1 MGHVMPSLAPITVTT
16 AWVAVQS
23 GPFTGRISNLSG
35 AQLYVRVAT
44 SLPTSLD
51 GSVPLAVGMSVQLA
65 AGETLYARAYDRAG
79 TIQVDP
85 ELITVASPPLNLMT
99 SKGGQYARL
108 RVDPDQTSFWQG
120 TQYRTFREINIAQ
133 GATEVLKIVVPVNT
147 VLYDVSL
154 TLDAGATR
162 LRTEGGAIRLRT
174 VAGGTEGG
182 TFATPLPILRK
193 NNMSDAPNIPAQNA
207 ITTGGTHTGGTD
219 IDVIRLVV
227 ADATAQ
233 QSSIGSKAYD
243 QRGVGPGTY
252 YWKLEN
258 ISDSTATGV
267 FSAFWEERRLP
278 Y

>member
-1 MGHVMPSLAPITVTT
+1 MGHVMPSLAPVAITS

-35 AQLYVRVAT
+35 AQLHVRVAT
-44 SLPTSLD
+44 SLPTGLD
-51 GSVPLAVGMSVQLA
+51 GAVPLSVGMSVQLA

-79 TIQVDP
+79 AIQVDP

-99 SKGGQYARL
+99 SKGGPYARL
-108 RVDPDQTSFWQG
+108 RVDPDQTSFWEG
-120 TQYRTFREINIAQ
+120 LQYRTFREISIAS
-133 GATEVLKIVVPVNT
+133 GMTAVFKVVVPVNT

-154 TLDAGATR
+154 TLDAGA
-162 LRTEGGAIRLRT
+162 IRLRT

-182 TFATPLPILRK
+182 TFSTPLPILRK
-193 NNMSDAPNIPAQNA
+193 NNMSDSPNIPAQNV
-207 ITTGGTHTGGTD
+207 ITTGGTHSDGTD

-227 ADATAQ
+227 AGATAQ

-258 ISDSTATGV
+258 ISNSTATGV
-267 FSAFWEERRLP
+267 FSAFWEERQLP